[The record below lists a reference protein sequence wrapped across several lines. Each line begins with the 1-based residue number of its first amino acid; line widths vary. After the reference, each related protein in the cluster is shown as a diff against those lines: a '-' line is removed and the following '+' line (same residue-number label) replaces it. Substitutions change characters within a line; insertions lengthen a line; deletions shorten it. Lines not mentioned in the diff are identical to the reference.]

1 MKTSLSFFTICFL
14 IINNIASANDLDLNK
29 NSKTKIGQ
37 PHKEKPTF
45 KISERRILK
54 KSKVEREEE
63 QVSSFSMEELR
74 LGAQKPLSKSEIQYF
89 KSLCRYA
96 FMSDR
101 DVIENRCEVK
111 EVSHSK
117 K

>member
-14 IINNIASANDLDLNK
+14 IINNIASANEPILNK
-29 NSKTKIGQ
+29 NPKSDTGQ

-54 KSKVEREEE
+54 KSKVEREEQ

-74 LGAQKPLSKSEIQYF
+74 LGAQKILSKPEIQYF
-89 KSLCRYA
+89 KSQCRYA

-111 EVSHSK
+111 KVSHPK
-117 K
+117 